1 MWYKSL
7 GLVLVVV
14 SQIGWIGTADA
25 SLLDIRIDFNDKQAA
40 PTNWNLI
47 ADPADTSTVHDNL
60 IDYYTGNSTGV
71 ALQFTD
77 GIVKSGENQTTT
89 STWSNPA
96 APWVDTTALY
106 DYGVAYST
114 NLTGRLVLSGLDA
127 GKTYSVEVLSVRANG
142 GVSMSAEFEVNDALD
157 DASDTAWNANTDG
170 WENKGFLKWS
180 EVTPINVANDEGE
193 IVLELTAPSGAYA
206 FLNGMR
212 VAEVPEP
219 STWLTLLTGVFAVG
233 IWRWRRG

>member
-14 SQIGWIGTADA
+14 AQIGWIGTADA

-127 GKTYSVEVLSVRANG
+127 GKTYSVEVLSVRTGNAG
-142 GVSMSAEFEVNDALD
+142 SATRYEVNDVLD
-157 DASDTAWNANTDG
+157 DTGNSAWDSYADG
-170 WENKGFLKWS
+170 WINQGFLKWS
-180 EVTPINVANDEGE
+180 EVTPINVANGEGE
-193 IVLELTAPSGAYA
+193 IVLELTAPSSTYA

-219 STWLTLLTGVFAVG
+219 STWLSLLVGVVALG
-233 IWRWRRG
+233 AWRWRKS